1 MIIVTAEYP
10 FSSPASFSK
19 PFNSYAKASPVK
31 RSEKGYGD
39 ENAVY
44 RFQSVFSSTRKRKA
58 GVFKFF
64 RFDERFDQLRFRNE
78 LVWTAG
84 LTVEI
89 RLCFLI
95 STA

>member
-44 RFQSVFSSTRKRKA
+44 RFGKA
-58 GVFKFF
+58 PFTKCFF
-64 RFDERFDQLRFRNE
+64 VHKKTKSRRSQILPF
-78 LVWTAG
+78 
-84 LTVEI
+84 
-89 RLCFLI
+89 
-95 STA
+95 